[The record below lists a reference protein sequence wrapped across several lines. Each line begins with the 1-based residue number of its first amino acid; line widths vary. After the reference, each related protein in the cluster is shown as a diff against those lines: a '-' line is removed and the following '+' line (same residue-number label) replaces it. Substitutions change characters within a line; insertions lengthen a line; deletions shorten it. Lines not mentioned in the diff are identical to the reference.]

1 MVVHRIACWLLV
13 MTMVVVAVSAST
25 AQTGSQVRG
34 RGSAKISTACGDD
47 LQRFCAGVQP
57 GGGRLVQCLS
67 GHTGELSEACA
78 GIIAGA
84 GGGNKLRAACG
95 DDLQRFC
102 VGVQPGGGRLIQCL
116 SNHTRE
122 LSVVC
127 GNVISARI
135 PRGDAPA
142 PSAQTPATQPAA
154 PITASNPPANIGN
167 ILRASCGP
175 DSQRLCAGVRREID
189 VLKCLGSRRAEL
201 SSVCSSYFQ
210 KLGERPTVQ
219 RDIPSKK
226 PQSVT
231 PSGKPS
237 GGDKAIDAPG

>member
-1 MVVHRIACWLLV
+1 MVLHRIARWFLA
-13 MTMVVVAVSAST
+13 MTMVMFAASASI
-25 AQTGSQVRG
+25 AQTNSEVRG
-34 RGSAKISTACGDD
+34 RGGARISAACGDD

-67 GHTGELSEACA
+67 AHTSELSEACA

-95 DDLQRFC
+95 SDLQRFC
-102 VGVQPGGGRLIQCL
+102 AGVQPGGGRLIQCL
-116 SNHTRE
+116 SNHTGE
-122 LSVVC
+122 LSGMC
-127 GNVISARI
+127 GNVISARV
-135 PRGDAPA
+135 PRGVAPA
-142 PSAQTPATQPAA
+142 PSAQTPPTQPDA
-154 PITASNPPANIGN
+154 PIAASGPPANIGS

-201 SSVCSSYFQ
+201 SAVCSSYFQ

-219 RDIPSKK
+219 RDIPGKK

-237 GGDKAIDAPG
+237 GVDKGIDSPG